1 MCPFYVTDMEL
12 VAHYH
17 MKYEF
22 QQKRQ
27 VQREE
32 DFLYAASFISC
43 NLLQPLSHKHHCSYL
58 SGTIYQ
64 SWGGL
69 VLTMFENPCQDIWS
83 CTHGCNGQVKVCEH
97 AISETLIL
105 KYQLRKY
112 NDSS

>member
-1 MCPFYVTDMEL
+1 MEL

-64 SWGGL
+64 SSINIDARDGIYSKRL
-69 VLTMFENPCQDIWS
+69 CTAFLELENMVPTDQICLLGKS
-83 CTHGCNGQVKVCEH
+83 CNNN
-97 AISETLIL
+97 I
-105 KYQLRKY
+105 
-112 NDSS
+112 